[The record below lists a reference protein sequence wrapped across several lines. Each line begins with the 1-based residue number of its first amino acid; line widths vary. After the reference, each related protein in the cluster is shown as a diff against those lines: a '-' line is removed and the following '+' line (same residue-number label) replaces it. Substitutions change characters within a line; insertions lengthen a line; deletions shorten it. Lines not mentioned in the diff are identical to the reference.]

1 MAIDEIASNIAQYAY
16 EDKTGPL
23 TVRFAFEE
31 DTRTVTLTFLDK
43 GMPYNPLEKTDPD
56 VSLAAE
62 DRPTGG
68 LGIFLVK
75 KTMDQVAYAYKFNQN
90 ILTLQKKI

>member
-1 MAIDEIASNIAQYAY
+1 
-16 EDKTGPL
+16 
-23 TVRFAFEE
+23 
-31 DTRTVTLTFLDK
+31 
-43 GMPYNPLEKTDPD
+43 MPYNPLEKTDPD